1 MPRERAKNDRRSREP
16 RRPALPPA
24 SAGVPAGRITVRD
37 WIAWLLPVAAV
48 LIAFWP
54 ALSGGF
60 IWDDDAHVIANPCI
74 VGPQGLWDIWT
85 TSAAR
90 ICPLVLSTFW
100 LEYKLWGM
108 NPLPYHLVNIL
119 VHAASGLVLWRVLRA
134 LGVRGAWLGALLW
147 AVHPVQTESVAWIT
161 ELKNTQSGLF
171 YLLSVLFYVRMLR
184 AQQQPGVA
192 QICNLHLPPGKGTLE
207 GSAAA
212 GSHGGRDYAWALVFG
227 ALGMASKTSVVVLPV
242 VLALCGWW
250 VEGRWR
256 WSRLKWLAPL
266 VLMALGAAVL
276 ALWTQH
282 LEGANHEAWA
292 RSVPERIV
300 AAGCVVW
307 FYLGKLLWPHPLIFI
322 YPRWEIDAGNLLW
335 WVPVLSLVLG
345 FGLLWKGRGRGW
357 VRALLFGLGYFVV
370 ALVPVLGLA
379 DHYFLRYSFV
389 GDHFQYLASMGP
401 LALAGAGL
409 SVAWRP
415 RSAGL
420 QPAWRRGA
428 LALCVALLLVMGSL
442 SWRECRKYLDDQ
454 TLWRTTL
461 AQNPRCW
468 MAHNNLGTF
477 HNRQGE
483 FEEAMEHFSKA
494 IEIRPDF
501 AEVHTN
507 LGNTLLQKGRLDE
520 ALAHYRRS
528 LECNPDLAEA
538 HNNLGNA
545 LQQKGR
551 LDEATA
557 QFEKAVELRPG
568 YAEAHNNLG
577 NALQKKGRLDDAMAH
592 FETAIT
598 IDPNFALAHSNLG
611 VLLGDVGRIEDAVTR
626 FQRAIEIDPGFAP
639 AYNNLGSALQR
650 KGRMREALAHY
661 QKAVELNRDD
671 PQSLNNLAY
680 LLATIGQA
688 SLRDGARAVELA
700 QRAGQ
705 LTGGGDPAILGTLA
719 AAHAE
724 SGGFPTAVETVQQA
738 IRLAETQGQGE
749 LASLLR
755 QHLELYRNEQ
765 PLRNEP

>member
-1 MPRERAKNDRRSREP
+1 MHRAASCNPGPSQLLFALLKPSKRAPTTERPAPASKRSGNSEPERSAKPQSR
-16 RRPALPPA
+16 ALPPA
-24 SAGVPAGRITVRD
+24 SAGVPAGRITGRD

-307 FYLGKLLWPHPLIFI
+307 FYLGKLAVAAPADLHLSALGDRCGKPAVVG
-322 YPRWEIDAGNLLW
+322 AGAEPGAGLRAA
-335 WVPVLSLVLG
+335 VEGARAGLG
-345 FGLLWKGRGRGW
+345 AGAALRAGLLCGG
-357 VRALLFGLGYFVV
+357 
-370 ALVPVLGLA
+370 
-379 DHYFLRYSFV
+379 
-389 GDHFQYLASMGP
+389 
-401 LALAGAGL
+401 AGAGAGAGRPLFFEVFVRGRSL
-409 SVAWRP
+409 SV
-415 RSAGL
+415 SGEHGTAG
-420 QPAWRRGA
+420 AGGCGA
-428 LALCVALLLVMGSL
+428 G
-442 SWRECRKYLDDQ
+442 
-454 TLWRTTL
+454 
-461 AQNPRCW
+461 
-468 MAHNNLGTF
+468 G
-477 HNRQGE
+477 
-483 FEEAMEHFSKA
+483 
-494 IEIRPDF
+494 
-501 AEVHTN
+501 
-507 LGNTLLQKGRLDE
+507 
-520 ALAHYRRS
+520 
-528 LECNPDLAEA
+528 
-538 HNNLGNA
+538 
-545 LQQKGR
+545 
-551 LDEATA
+551 
-557 QFEKAVELRPG
+557 
-568 YAEAHNNLG
+568 
-577 NALQKKGRLDDAMAH
+577 
-592 FETAIT
+592 
-598 IDPNFALAHSNLG
+598 
-611 VLLGDVGRIEDAVTR
+611 
-626 FQRAIEIDPGFAP
+626 
-639 AYNNLGSALQR
+639 
-650 KGRMREALAHY
+650 
-661 QKAVELNRDD
+661 
-671 PQSLNNLAY
+671 
-680 LLATIGQA
+680 
-688 SLRDGARAVELA
+688 
-700 QRAGQ
+700 RAGGAAGGHEGAG
-705 LTGGGDPAILGTLA
+705 TGVGWEPPCA
-719 AAHAE
+719 ARCCWP
-724 SGGFPTAVETVQQA
+724 SGA
-738 IRLAETQGQGE
+738 
-749 LASLLR
+749 
-755 QHLELYRNEQ
+755 
-765 PLRNEP
+765 